1 MRKTVIVLGGGIGG
15 LSVAHELA
23 ERGFRVQVFERKPI
37 LGGKARS
44 MEAPNTGKGGRR
56 NLPGEHGFRFFP
68 NFYKHVTDTMKRIP
82 YPGNVSGVFGNI
94 VHGSRA
100 QIARAGKTAI
110 IASARWPQTL
120 GDWVVALKALC
131 NGAEL
136 GIPESEVLFYVNRLL
151 VLLTSCS
158 DRRVAEYEKIS
169 WWDFIGADDKTAEYQ
184 QFLARGMTRSMV
196 AIRAEGGSARTVG
209 YVGLQLTLG
218 LLKRGE
224 TVDRVLNGPTN
235 EVWIDPWVS
244 YLKSLGGEFHTG
256 ARIKAFHMDGA
267 RISRVTLERDGGC
280 YDVTGD
286 YYVSALPAEVMGPL
300 VSEDMKRA
308 APSIAHLDK
317 LRTAW
322 MNGIQ
327 FYLDRDVPVVHGHTI
342 YIDSPWALTSISQQQ
357 FWRPGALDR
366 YGDGRL
372 SGILSVDISD
382 WTSPGILYGKPA
394 MQCSAEEIKNE
405 VWEQLKVHL
414 NVNGS
419 RLIEDDNLLGWFL
432 DPDIEFPNP
441 TQVTNLEPLLIN
453 TAGSLAY
460 RPEAHT
466 EIPNLFLASDYVRTY
481 TDLASMEAAN
491 EAARRA
497 TNAILDREG
506 TAAARAALWP
516 LEEPDV
522 FKPMRAHDR
531 LRFRLGLPH
540 VGLGHADFLKTIVRT
555 ENSIL
560 GMKSLFF
567 DNAAPITSS
576 N

>member
-1 MRKTVIVLGGGIGG
+1 M
-15 LSVAHELA
+15 SVAHELA
-23 ERGFRVQVFERKPI
+23 ERGYTVQVLESKPI
-37 LGGKARS
+37 FGGKARS
-44 MEAPNTGKGGRR
+44 LEAPNTGNGGRR

-68 NFYKHVTDTMKRIP
+68 NFYKHVIDTMKRIP
-82 YPGNVSGVFGNI
+82 YPGNASGVFGNI

-120 GDWVVALKALC
+120 GDWVVALEALC

-151 VLLTSCS
+151 ILLSSCS
-158 DRRVAEYEKIS
+158 ERRVAEYEKIS
-169 WWDFIGADDKTAEYQ
+169 WWDFISAADKTTEYQ

-196 AIRAEGGSARTVG
+196 AIRAEEGSARTVG

-218 LLKRGE
+218 LLKPGE
-224 TVDRVLNGPTN
+224 TVDRMLNGPTN

-244 YLKSLGGEFHTG
+244 YLKSLGVEIQTG

-267 RISRVTLERDGGC
+267 QISSVTVEQAGRSF
-280 YDVTGD
+280 DVTGD

-300 VSEDMKRA
+300 VSDEMKRA
-308 APSIAHLDK
+308 APSIANLDK

-327 FYLDRDVPVVHGHTI
+327 FYLDRDVPVVNGHTI
-342 YIDSPWALTSISQQQ
+342 YIDSPWALTSISQRQ
-357 FWRPGALDR
+357 FWRPGALDG

-372 SGILSVDISD
+372 GGILSVDISD
-382 WTSPGILYGKPA
+382 WTSPGMLCGKSA

-405 VWEQLKVHL
+405 VWEQIRVHL

-419 RLIEDDNLLGWFL
+419 RDLEDDNLLGWFL
-432 DPDIEFPNP
+432 DTDIEFPNP
-441 TQVTNLEPLLIN
+441 SQVTNLEPLLIN

-466 EIPNLFLASDYVRTY
+466 EILNLFLASDYVRTN
-481 TDLASMEAAN
+481 TDLACMEGAN

-497 TNAILDREG
+497 TNAILDREAS
-506 TAAARAALWP
+506 AALRAAIWP
-516 LEEPDV
+516 LEEPDI
-522 FKPMRAHDR
+522 FIPMRAHDR

-540 VGLGHADFLKTIVRT
+540 IGLGLADFHQ
-555 ENSIL
+555 IL
-560 GMKSLFF
+560 RHR
-567 DNAAPITSS
+567 AA
-576 N
+576 

>member
-1 MRKTVIVLGGGIGG
+1 
-15 LSVAHELA
+15 
-23 ERGFRVQVFERKPI
+23 
-37 LGGKARS
+37 
-44 MEAPNTGKGGRR
+44 
-56 NLPGEHGFRFFP
+56 
-68 NFYKHVTDTMKRIP
+68 
-82 YPGNVSGVFGNI
+82 
-94 VHGSRA
+94 
-100 QIARAGKTAI
+100 
-110 IASARWPQTL
+110 
-120 GDWVVALKALC
+120 
-131 NGAEL
+131 
-136 GIPESEVLFYVNRLL
+136 
-151 VLLTSCS
+151 
-158 DRRVAEYEKIS
+158 
-169 WWDFIGADDKTAEYQ
+169 
-184 QFLARGMTRSMV
+184 
-196 AIRAEGGSARTVG
+196 
-209 YVGLQLTLG
+209 
-218 LLKRGE
+218 
-224 TVDRVLNGPTN
+224 
-235 EVWIDPWVS
+235 VWIDPWVS
-244 YLKSLGGEFHTG
+244 YLKSLGVEFHTD

-267 RISRVTLERDGGC
+267 RISRVTVEQAGRC

-286 YYVSALPAEVMGPL
+286 YYVSALPAEAMEPL
-300 VSEDMKRA
+300 VSEDMKRVA
-308 APSIAHLDK
+308 QSIANLDK
-317 LRTAW
+317 LRVAW

-327 FYLDRDVPVVHGHTI
+327 LYLDRDVPVVHGHTI

-357 FWRPGALDR
+357 FWRPGSIER

-372 SGILSVDISD
+372 GGILSVDISD
-382 WTSPGILYGKPA
+382 WTSTGILYGKPA

-405 VWEQLKVHL
+405 VWEQIKVHL

-497 TNAILDREG
+497 TNAILDREAS
-506 TAAARAALWP
+506 AAARAVLWP

-540 VGLGHADFLKTIVRT
+540 IGSGRADLLHALLHRV
-555 ENSIL
+555 
-560 GMKSLFF
+560 
-567 DNAAPITSS
+567 A
-576 N
+576 